1 MQREGRRGLVFSGA
15 VILSLALVLI
25 LAAGIPSAAA
35 KKVSWNVQCAYVPG
49 DLAYQLMADLAKKIE
64 QATNGEVQITLH
76 TEGAVVPT
84 SGIFDSVSKGVIE
97 GGHAAGVYYAG
108 KIPVGLM
115 EIGAPYQ
122 FESGEDFYNI
132 VYKRGGMEIFRA
144 AYAKHNNFL
153 LGFTPNGHYDL
164 YTNSPI
170 RKVEDF
176 KGLKLR
182 AWGPYGQLFKE
193 LGAAIVSTPGPEIYM
208 SMERG
213 IIDGTMYTAAEI
225 KGLKLYEV
233 IDYIM
238 RPALAK
244 GVSNCFFVNK
254 DSWEALP
261 DKTKDTI
268 LRVSEDS
275 FLKNYQRYLRADE
288 EAYDAASK
296 VGVKFITLP
305 DNELKKIKSIARE
318 RVWPGVA
325 KASPRCTELMEIVK
339 KYYDTK

>member
-1 MQREGRRGLVFSGA
+1 MQKEGKRRL
-15 VILSLALVLI
+15 VILGTGI
-25 LAAGIPSAAA
+25 LLFTLMGILTGGPASSAA
-35 KKVSWNVQCAYVPG
+35 KQVSWNLQSAYVPG
-49 DLAYQLMADLAKKIE
+49 DLAYQLVADFAKKVE
-64 QATNGEVQITLH
+64 EATNGQVKITVH

-97 GGHAAGVYYAG
+97 GGHAAGVYYSG

-144 AYAKHNNFL
+144 AYAEHNNFL
-153 LGFTPNGHYDL
+153 IGFTPNGHYDL

-176 KGLKLR
+176 KGMKLR
-182 AWGPYGQLFKE
+182 AWGPYGHLFKE

-233 IDYIM
+233 IKYVM
-238 RPALAK
+238 RPPLAK
-244 GVSNCFFVNK
+244 GVSNCIFVNK
-254 DSWEALP
+254 GSWDALP
-261 DKTKDTI
+261 DKTKETI
-268 LRVSEDS
+268 LRVSEES
-275 FLKNYQRYLRADE
+275 FLQNYQRYLQADE
-288 EAYDAASK
+288 EAYTEARK
-296 VGVKFITLP
+296 VGVKFVALP
-305 DNELKKIKSIARE
+305 EDEIKKIKSIARE
-318 RVWPGVA
+318 RVWPAVA
-325 KASPRCTELMEIVK
+325 KASPRCAELMEIVR
-339 KYYDTK
+339 KYYETK